1 MSDSPHYREQ
11 AETVTADGDVLHTES
26 VRAPKPPA
34 GASRVR
40 YVVLWIAFA
49 GIAMN
54 YLDRANI
61 SVALPFMD
69 EDLGLNLSN
78 TQKGMILSAFFWAY
92 DGAMLA
98 AGWLTDKLG
107 SRKAFSLAAIW
118 WSIFTA
124 LTPLG
129 NSFGSLFFFR
139 FMLGAG
145 EAPAYPSATRAASRW
160 FPKHERAF
168 ATAVIDSGSR
178 VGNMLALPII
188 TSLIMWVSW
197 HFSFI
202 VLGALGIVW
211 AAVWWF
217 YYRDPKEHP
226 RANQLELDYIAKY
239 GARSEESDDAGTHQV
254 RWIDLFRYRTI
265 KGMMLGFFCLNFVI
279 YFFLTWFPSYL
290 KDARGLDLKAMGLV
304 GMIPAA
310 TAIIGGW
317 VAGMTADRLISNG
330 ANVTKV
336 RKTVMV
342 GGLLGGSAV
351 LLAAIA
357 PNVPLMIMFFAIAY
371 ASLSV
376 AATGIWSLPAD
387 VAPSSRQVASIGG
400 IQNFASNLAG
410 IFSPILFGVIL
421 DKTGG
426 NYVPAFALA
435 AAMAVLGAFTYAF
448 IVGKAEPLPPL
459 ERRS

>member
-1 MSDSPHYREQ
+1 M
-11 AETVTADGDVLHTES
+11 
-26 VRAPKPPA
+26 
-34 GASRVR
+34 
-40 YVVLWIAFA
+40 VLWIAFA

-61 SVALPFMD
+61 SVALPFMN

-92 DGAMLA
+92 DGMMLL
-98 AGWLTDKLG
+98 AGWLTDRLG
-107 SRKAFSLAAIW
+107 SRKAFALAAIW

-124 LTPLG
+124 LTPLAR
-129 NSFGSLFFFR
+129 SFGGLFFVR

-202 VLGALGIVW
+202 LLGALGIVW
-211 AAVWWF
+211 AAIWWF
-217 YYRDPKEHP
+217 VYRDPADHLK
-226 RANQLELDYIAKY
+226 ANDLEREYIWKY
-239 GARSEESDDAGTHQV
+239 GARTEETDVEGSDGI
-254 RWIDLFRYRTI
+254 RWGELFQYRTI
-265 KGMMLGFFCLNFVI
+265 WGMMLGFFCLNFVI

-290 KDARGLDLKAMGLV
+290 KDARGLNLAAMGLV

-310 TAIIGGW
+310 TAIVSGW
-317 VAGMTADRLISNG
+317 VAGMTADRLISRG

-357 PNVPLMIMFFAIAY
+357 PNVPLMILFFAIAY

-387 VAPSSRQVASIGG
+387 IAPTAKKVASIGG

-410 IFSPILFGVIL
+410 IFSPILFGMIL
-421 DKTGG
+421 DRTHG

-435 AAMAVLGAFTYAF
+435 AFMAVLGAITYAF
-448 IVGKAEPLPPL
+448 IVGKAEPLPPPKRL
-459 ERRS
+459 RQMS

>member
-1 MSDSPHYREQ
+1 M
-11 AETVTADGDVLHTES
+11 TADTPHSPGDSHTSADNLLHRERVHSPRPPRGATRIRYAVL
-26 VRAPKPPA
+26 
-34 GASRVR
+34 
-40 YVVLWIAFA
+40 VLAFL

-61 SVALPFMD
+61 SVALPYMD
-69 EDLGLNLSN
+69 EDLGLNLTN
-78 TQKGMILSAFFWAY
+78 TQKGAILSAFFWAY
-92 DGAMLA
+92 DGAMLL

-107 SRKAFSLAAIW
+107 SRKAFTLAAIW
-118 WSIFTA
+118 WSVFTA

-129 NSFGSLFFFR
+129 RSFWGLFFFR

-145 EAPAYPSATRAASRW
+145 EAPAYPASTRAASRW

-178 VGNMLALPII
+178 AGTMLSLPII
-188 TSLIMWVSW
+188 GALIMTVSW

-202 VLGALGIVW
+202 LLGALGVIW
-211 AAVWWF
+211 AAVWYAF
-217 YYRDPKEHP
+217 YRDPKEHP
-226 RANQLELDYIAKY
+226 LANDLERDYIVRY
-239 GARSEESDDAGTHQV
+239 GARSDETDASGGQQV
-254 RWIDLFRYRTI
+254 RWIDLFRYRTV

-290 KDARGLDLKAMGLV
+290 KDARGLNLSAMGLW

-310 TAIIGGW
+310 TAIVGAW
-317 VAGMTADRLISNG
+317 VAGGIADRLIRGG
-330 ANVTKV
+330 ADVTRV

-342 GGLLGGSAV
+342 GGLLGGAV
-351 LLAAIA
+351 IFLAAIA
-357 PNVPLMIMFFAIAY
+357 PTVPLMILFFAIAY
-371 ASLSV
+371 ASLAI

-387 VAPSSRQVASIGG
+387 VAPSSRHVASIGG

-421 DKTGG
+421 DRTHG
-426 NYVPAFALA
+426 NYVPAFLMA
-435 AAMAVLGAFTYAF
+435 AIVAVVGAFTYAF
-448 IVGKAEPLPPL
+448 VVGRAEPLPP
-459 ERRS
+459 RG